1 MAIETRDQ
9 STFVGKLED
18 DPQFTS
24 DVDSL
29 MGRPLPEEPHVV
41 LDLSRVR
48 YMNSSNIAKMLRL
61 RKIIIEKNGKLVLV
75 SPSSQVWSV
84 FSVTGLDKVFHFEA
98 DLSSAL

>member
-29 MGRPLPEEPHVV
+29 MGRPLPEEPYIV

-75 SPSSQVWSV
+75 SPSPQVWSV